1 MIVVIIIVLVLSV
14 FFYLKGRYIKRLR
27 NIRDDFDFTT
37 PEGRA
42 LINAYNTKID
52 TLNGYRLWKKN

>member
-1 MIVVIIIVLVLSV
+1 MIVMIIIALLLSI

-37 PEGRA
+37 PEGKA
-42 LINAYNTKID
+42 LINAYNRKID
-52 TLNGYRLWKKN
+52 TLNGKRLFS